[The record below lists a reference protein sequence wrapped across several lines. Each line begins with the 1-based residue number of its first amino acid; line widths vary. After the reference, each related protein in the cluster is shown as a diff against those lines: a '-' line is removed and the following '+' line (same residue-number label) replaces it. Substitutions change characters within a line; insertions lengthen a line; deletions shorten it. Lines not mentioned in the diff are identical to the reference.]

1 MPNFIYQAKS
11 TKDGSIETGLVE
23 AASESELA
31 HQLAQKNLI
40 LISAQV
46 SSKKKKL
53 FPNLNFILNHIPLIE
68 KLLFCRNLSI
78 MIRTG
83 IPLVKALES
92 LRQQT
97 KNKYF
102 AQAINQISQQVQQG
116 KSFSDALSQYPK
128 IFDNLF
134 VAMIKAGEA
143 SGRLEEILQTLSKQ
157 LERKQKLISRVR
169 GALIYPAVIISLMI
183 VIAIIMMIFVIPK
196 LVSIFKEM
204 HVQLP
209 LVTRLIIQTSNL
221 FVYYWWAI
229 GLLIIVLII
238 IHFFISKTT
247 LYRLI
252 TNKIILHLPIIGSI
266 VKKLNCALIGQTLES
281 LIRSGVPLLKSLEI
295 TSNTIGNMYF
305 RQSIIEAKEKVKK
318 GETLSSALI
327 NYPNLYPIMTIQM
340 IEVGENTG
348 RTADMLEQIAKFYEG
363 EVNNLTKNLSSIIE
377 PVLLVIIGT
386 AVAIF
391 AISII
396 QPIYS
401 LVNQI

>member
-1 MPNFIYQAKS
+1 
-11 TKDGSIETGLVE
+11 
-23 AASESELA
+23 
-31 HQLAQKNLI
+31 
-40 LISAQV
+40 
-46 SSKKKKL
+46 
-53 FPNLNFILNHIPLIE
+53 
-68 KLLFCRNLSI
+68 
-78 MIRTG
+78 
-83 IPLVKALES
+83 
-92 LRQQT
+92 
-97 KNKYF
+97 
-102 AQAINQISQQVQQG
+102 
-116 KSFSDALSQYPK
+116 
-128 IFDNLF
+128 
-134 VAMIKAGEA
+134 
-143 SGRLEEILQTLSKQ
+143 
-157 LERKQKLISRVR
+157 
-169 GALIYPAVIISLMI
+169 
-183 VIAIIMMIFVIPK
+183 MMIFVIPK

-238 IHFFISKTT
+238 IHFFVSKTT

-305 RQSIIEAKEKVKK
+305 RQSIIEAKERVKK